1 MKTTIDIPDDDL
13 NQLLKFTG
21 AATKKEAVVKA
32 VQDFNRRQ
40 RLGQLAGMLGTFD
53 DFMDADELSAMR
65 QD

>member
-13 NQLLKFTG
+13 EQLLKYTG

-32 VQDFNRRQ
+32 VRDFNRRQ
-40 RLGQLAGMLGTFD
+40 RLNQIAGMLGTFD

>member
-13 NQLLKFTG
+13 EQLLKYTG

-40 RLGQLAGMLGTFD
+40 RLNQIAGMLGTFD
-53 DFMDADELSAMR
+53 DFMNADELSTMR
-65 QD
+65 RD

>member
-1 MKTTIDIPDDDL
+1 MKTTIDIPTEDL
-13 NQLLKFTG
+13 DQLLKFTG

-40 RLGQLAGMLGTFD
+40 RLGKLAEMLGTFE

-65 QD
+65 DR

>member
-1 MKTTIDIPDDDL
+1 MKTTIDIPEEEL

-21 AATKKEAVVKA
+21 AATKKEAVVHA

-40 RLGQLAGMLGTFD
+40 RLSKLADMLGTFE

-65 QD
+65 AS